1 MHVSLHTCKHTHSS
15 PVSSSK
21 LLIDISLS
29 ILPPCL
35 WSVLEVTEGT
45 GCNLI
50 ASLFHLLAFYNP
62 LTPILYVT
70 FKTEKGFIHP
80 CI

>member
-1 MHVSLHTCKHTHSS
+1 MYVSLYTCKHIHSS

-21 LLIDISLS
+21 LLIDISPS

-50 ASLFHLLAFYNP
+50 ASLFHLLAFDNP

>member
-1 MHVSLHTCKHTHSS
+1 MYVSLHTCKHMHSS

-21 LLIDISLS
+21 LLIDISPS
-29 ILPPCL
+29 ILPPSL

-45 GCNLI
+45 SCNLI
-50 ASLFHLLAFYNP
+50 ASLFHLLVFDNT